1 MCRDGNMGV
10 EDNGLI
16 GACKSDSICVP
27 PGTVFNMH
35 PEPENSDW
43 IGIYFTMDGMV
54 DAYLNRSE
62 LPKPI
67 IKFLASQS
75 CKSTR
80 NVLFVKLTENR
91 KEN

>member
-1 MCRDGNMGV
+1 MSD
-10 EDNGLI
+10 EDNGSI
-16 GACKSDSICVP
+16 GACKSDAIFTP
-27 PGTVFNMH
+27 PVTVFDTH
-35 PEPENSDW
+35 SEPENSDW

-75 CKSTR
+75 CKSAR
-80 NVLFVKLTENR
+80 NELFVKVTENR

>member
-1 MCRDGNMGV
+1 MGG

-16 GACKSDSICVP
+16 GACKSNSICAP
-27 PGTVFNMH
+27 AAAAYDMH
-35 PEPENSDW
+35 SEPENSDW

-54 DAYLNRSE
+54 DAYLKYSE

-75 CKSTR
+75 CKPTR
-80 NVLFVKLTENR
+80 NELFVKPREKIRR
-91 KEN
+91 KYNEHRN

>member
-1 MCRDGNMGV
+1 MGV

-16 GACKSDSICVP
+16 GACKSDFICAP
-27 PGTVFNMH
+27 PVTAFDMRS
-35 PEPENSDW
+35 EPKNSDW

-75 CKSTR
+75 CKPAR
-80 NVLFVKLTENR
+80 NELFVKPREKIRR
-91 KEN
+91 KYNEHRN

>member
-1 MCRDGNMGV
+1 MSG

-16 GACKSDSICVP
+16 GACKSDSICAP
-27 PGTVFNMH
+27 AAAAYDMH
-35 PEPENSDW
+35 SEPENSDW

-67 IKFLASQS
+67 TKFLASQS

-80 NVLFVKLTENR
+80 NELFVKVTENR

>member
-1 MCRDGNMGV
+1 MDRD
-10 EDNGLI
+10 L
-16 GACKSDSICVP
+16 
-27 PGTVFNMH
+27 F
-35 PEPENSDW
+35 
-43 IGIYFTMDGMV
+43 FMDGMV

-75 CKSTR
+75 CKSAR
-80 NVLFVKLTENR
+80 NELFVKVTENR